1 MSLSAAHASTPCG
14 APAITSSV
22 VSTPAARSRCAY
34 ATSSSWNTRRPR
46 CTATRAAARR
56 GPRGGRRLRSAAR
69 RRSRRL
75 GPDRERHPTRLE
87 RLVQMRWASA
97 SRVRSRAVRSS
108 SMGQNSHCAATPT
121 PSCASGTGADRVPSR
136 TLRQIRA
143 CVGRTVGR
151 SCEAVLV
158 DQRCTLKRSCHRRS
172 RWLGGSAV
180 ALVHLAAAGVAA
192 LRLRSVRGDGS
203 VGADAA
209 GRSGRV
215 GGTLVDPEPSN
226 DQNLWMALGEVT

>member
-136 TLRQIRA
+136 TLRLSGCSRMVANHPIRP
-143 CVGRTVGR
+143 
-151 SCEAVLV
+151 CE
-158 DQRCTLKRSCHRRS
+158 SRRATS
-172 RWLGGSAV
+172 
-180 ALVHLAAAGVAA
+180 
-192 LRLRSVRGDGS
+192 RGDGPS
-203 VGADAA
+203 VGGLRASH
-209 GRSGRV
+209 RR
-215 GGTLVDPEPSN
+215 
-226 DQNLWMALGEVT
+226 

>member
-108 SMGQNSHCAATPT
+108 SMGQNSHCAATPRPRALRVPEPTGYPRALCGMTGRALGST
-121 PSCASGTGADRVPSR
+121 PAARLPSRTVRHERVCASGTGSRQATLAHPAAIAD
-136 TLRQIRA
+136 
-143 CVGRTVGR
+143 GG
-151 SCEAVLV
+151 VLGN
-158 DQRCTLKRSCHRRS
+158 RS
-172 RWLGGSAV
+172 RRLPSHTA
-180 ALVHLAAAGVAA
+180 AEIRSLA
-192 LRLRSVRGDGS
+192 
-203 VGADAA
+203 
-209 GRSGRV
+209 
-215 GGTLVDPEPSN
+215 VDP
-226 DQNLWMALGEVT
+226 AI

>member
-136 TLRQIRA
+136 TLRLLVSLTVDRVLAEARFRCPGWSGSFAAVHDEGA
-143 CVGRTVGR
+143 CDSHLDCAAPVTDDGRER
-151 SCEAVLV
+151 
-158 DQRCTLKRSCHRRS
+158 LKKGMLCS
-172 RWLGGSAV
+172 
-180 ALVHLAAAGVAA
+180 
-192 LRLRSVRGDGS
+192 
-203 VGADAA
+203 
-209 GRSGRV
+209 
-215 GGTLVDPEPSN
+215 
-226 DQNLWMALGEVT
+226 

>member
-136 TLRQIRA
+136 TLRHERELWFTRLPEEHA
-143 CVGRTVGR
+143 RLEPWLVNSTSPRT
-151 SCEAVLV
+151 CP
-158 DQRCTLKRSCHRRS
+158 Q
-172 RWLGGSAV
+172 
-180 ALVHLAAAGVAA
+180 
-192 LRLRSVRGDGS
+192 LRSLLFRMHSSQTLSDSSGLRGRCLEWRTSLWRDPWRFSAWRNQGKPS
-203 VGADAA
+203 PCTNAA
-209 GRSGRV
+209 
-215 GGTLVDPEPSN
+215 
-226 DQNLWMALGEVT
+226 